1 MRALYNFKGLFL
13 LILIAG
19 TMIGCGIDDD
29 EPSGPTDV
37 ITNPVTTTGID
48 PNSWLVPQN
57 EVFDGGPGKDGIPA
71 LIDPPKISVGAIDF
85 MEPNDLIIGYQVGDK
100 VVGYPHKIL
109 DWHEIINDEV
119 DGEHFAVTY
128 CPLTGTAIGYSRV
141 IDGNLTSFGVS
152 GLLYNTNL
160 IPYDRLTDSNWSQI
174 LRKSVNGTLVGREI
188 ETLPLIETSWAN
200 WQRLYP
206 NSTVVGT
213 NTGTPRNYG
222 RYPYGNYLTSPG
234 LIFPISVTDT
244 RLFAKERVLSVIVGE
259 NAKAYEIGRF
269 DEPAII
275 EDAFDG
281 LDYIVYIDGQS
292 NAAVAFASTTLDGVS
307 IVLSPYTGDN
317 AGVMQDQFDNIY
329 DLFGSVV
336 EGPNAEHKLEAVEY
350 IIGFWF
356 TFPSFFETVDL
367 DGGKN

>member
-1 MRALYNFKGLFL
+1 MRALYNCKGLFL
-13 LILIAG
+13 PILVAG
-19 TMIGCGIDDD
+19 TLIGCGVDED

-57 EVFDGGPGKDGIPA
+57 EVFDGGPGKDGIPV
-71 LIDPPKISVGAIDF
+71 LIDPPKVSVDAIDF

-119 DGEHFAVTY
+119 DGEHFAITY

-188 ETLPLIETSWAN
+188 ETLPLIETSWTN

-234 LIFPISVTDT
+234 LIFPISVTDG
-244 RLFAKERVLSVIVGE
+244 RLFAKERVLSIIVGE
-259 NAKAYEIGRF
+259 NAKAYDI
-269 DEPAII
+269 A
-275 EDAFDG
+275 AFDG
-281 LDYIVYIDGQS
+281 PYVIDDGFEGLDYTVFIDGQN
-292 NAAVAFASTTLDGVS
+292 NAAVAFEAASLNDEPLALTT
-307 IVLSPYTGDN
+307 YTGAN
-317 AGVMQDQFDNIY
+317 AGVMQDQFGNIY

-336 EGPNAEHKLEAVEY
+336 EGPNPENKLPAVEY

-356 TFPSFFETVDL
+356 TFPSFFETVVL